1 MIKILI
7 KKRVVHNKKHPFRI
21 LTNRAFYDKRLT
33 PMAKILLQ
41 HLLGCTEKKY
51 TPTIPQ
57 IAKQFNVSESTVD
70 RAVSN
75 LVKYGYMTSVCVGS
89 VKTGKK
95 VNKTM
100 SWHIYELPDYLDE
113 STDAIYDN
121 INNGSTD
128 AIYDNINNES
138 SDAIYDNINNE
149 SSDAIY
155 DNINNES
162 SDANSCDAIY
172 KDIDCGGITTP
183 PQSTNEENKTI
194 LPPKPFNEMNEEEL
208 SKYFPF

>member
-1 MIKILI
+1 MIKIQI
-7 KKRVVHNKKHPFRI
+7 KKRVMHDKKHPFRI

-70 RAVSN
+70 RAISN

-89 VKTGKK
+89 VKSGKK
-95 VNKTM
+95 VNKTS
-100 SWHIYELPDYLDE
+100 SWHIYELPDYMDK
-113 STDAIYDN
+113 
-121 INNGSTD
+121 STD

-138 SDAIYDNINNE
+138 TDAIYDNINNE
-149 SSDAIY
+149 ST
-155 DNINNES
+155 
-162 SDANSCDAIY
+162 DANSCDAIY
-172 KDIDCGGITTP
+172 KDIDCGGTTAP
-183 PQSTNEENKTI
+183 PQSTNEEKKTI
-194 LPPKPFNEMNEEEL
+194 LPPKPFNEMSEEEIN
-208 SKYFPF
+208 KYFPF